1 LDGLCGRNPKITRAW
16 ALNESFQEFRNARN
30 EGFAEGIFPDWYRWA
45 LRSQL
50 APMVKV
56 AKILK
61 RHLDVLM
68 NYFKHRITN
77 AVSEGNNRE
86 LQSIKASA

>member
-1 LDGLCGRNPKITRAW
+1 
-16 ALNESFQEFRNARN
+16 
-30 EGFAEGIFPDWYRWA
+30 